1 MEELSR
7 FERDA
12 LTEIINIGA
21 GHASNAL
28 SVMTGKRI
36 KINFPELKLCSV
48 EDIPGL
54 VGKPEEVVAT
64 VYLRMDGE
72 LGDRELVVGSMLLL
86 LPQESAVELS
96 ALLQQEKISKKGVD
110 ELDEMDISALQET
123 GNILSG
129 ASLTAISKILNV
141 KLIESPPHFA
151 CDMLQAVLSGT
162 VAELARKVNRALLFK
177 TMFEIEEYKIR
188 AYYILLFDP
197 ETLNMIL
204 NRIKESFS
212 DIMRECAEE
221 DPYKGKLSRFERD
234 ALTEIINIGAGH
246 ASNALSVMTGKRIRV
261 SFPRVELRPIE
272 RIPKLIGKPEEL
284 VVSVYLKIEGIIKNR
299 AIPVGSL
306 IFLFP
311 HRSAVE
317 LSALLENK
325 PIEED
330 DLRELS
336 EMDISA
342 LEETGNILSGASLT
356 AISKVL
362 DIKLVESLPHFA
374 HDMLQAV
381 LSFALIE
388 LAPKTTEALTFTT
401 DFEVEDHNIKAYFLL
416 LLDPE
421 SLEMLREKMKI
432 LFEHMLKEYIEEEY
446 MEEGCTH
453 A

>member
-261 SFPRVELRPIE
+261 IE